1 MAINNSVNSNFKDK
15 GKSLK
20 YLNKDFSSF
29 RNNLIEFAKTYFPK
43 THADFNESSPGM
55 MFIEMAS
62 YIGDV
67 LGYYIDDTLKESLM
81 PYAEDKR
88 NVLALAKYL
97 GYKTKV
103 TSPAITELSVYQL
116 VPSKYKSGTTNDY
129 EPDSQFY
136 LRVKEGMVATSIGGV
151 PFVTQD
157 LLDFNESQ
165 DREITV
171 FSRNTSTNDPE
182 FYLVKKKVKAMSAE
196 LKEIDVQFGPNS
208 DFAKIDL
215 GDTNVISIYDV
226 RDANSNKYY
235 EVPYLGQELVYIDY
249 PNTAANEPDLFQFR
263 EDVPS
268 ILKTLRTPRRF
279 TTVINE
285 DFTTTIQ
292 FGSGDANV
300 SDELLIPNFDNVGLG
315 LAGSNDRLNEYYDPA
330 NFLKTK
336 SYGQSPTNTTVT
348 VKYFV
353 GGGIQSNV
361 KKGDIKQITAIEYDN
376 DTASFSEA
384 EQRLYSTVVNSVAC
398 ENEVPATG
406 GRGAETINEIKEN
419 ALAYF
424 GAQNRAVTAQDY
436 QVRSLA
442 MPAKFGS
449 VAKAFVIQDNKL
461 DANSPSSVLASPEQ
475 AEEFVDLV
483 EQNKTLQRSDIKRN
497 VDEFLAGKKN
507 RANDK
512 SNPFSINI
520 YTLGYNSSKNLISLN
535 SAVKENLKRYLN
547 NYKMIT
553 DGINIVDGYI
563 INFGIEF
570 DVTALTGYNRR
581 EILTNCNLALQ
592 DYFNIDNWTFNDT
605 ININEVELILAN
617 IEGVVSISKLNF
629 VNKCGGNYS
638 ARSYNFEEATR
649 NNIIYPSLDPS
660 VFELKFPNQDIKGRI
675 V

>member
-196 LKEIDVQFGPNS
+196 LKEVDIQFGPNS

-353 GGGIQSNV
+353 GGGIESNV

-406 GRGAETINEIKEN
+406 GRGDETINEIKEN
-419 ALAYF
+419 DIIF
-424 GAQNRAVTAQDY
+424 W
-436 QVRSLA
+436 
-442 MPAKFGS
+442 
-449 VAKAFVIQDNKL
+449 IQNKL
-461 DANSPSSVLASPEQ
+461 
-475 AEEFVDLV
+475 
-483 EQNKTLQRSDIKRN
+483 
-497 VDEFLAGKKN
+497 
-507 RANDK
+507 
-512 SNPFSINI
+512 
-520 YTLGYNSSKNLISLN
+520 
-535 SAVKENLKRYLN
+535 
-547 NYKMIT
+547 IT
-553 DGINIVDGYI
+553 D
-563 INFGIEF
+563 
-570 DVTALTGYNRR
+570 R
-581 EILTNCNLALQ
+581 
-592 DYFNIDNWTFNDT
+592 
-605 ININEVELILAN
+605 
-617 IEGVVSISKLNF
+617 
-629 VNKCGGNYS
+629 
-638 ARSYNFEEATR
+638 TR
-649 NNIIYPSLDPS
+649 LSS
-660 VFELKFPNQDIKGRI
+660 
-675 V
+675 